1 MYTGMGSCGQL
12 PDSSNP
18 ISAGGRPE
26 VCVHVKRDL
35 CTCVCVHK
43 SHRPQVV
50 RYGYKAGI
58 TLNPRNEMQ
67 DTAKGEV
74 ENLRAP
80 PGGQP

>member
-1 MYTGMGSCGQL
+1 VGSY
-12 PDSSNP
+12 P
-18 ISAGGRPE
+18 IHPIQYLLE
-26 VCVHVKRDL
+26 EDL
-35 CTCVCVHK
+35 RCACTSKETYAHAFACINLTD
-43 SHRPQVV
+43 HRVV
-50 RYGYKAGI
+50 RYGYKADI